1 MLSSL
6 LFVSRA
12 KIDIGC
18 GLAGKYR
25 CSGIS
30 LCRKSARD
38 LKSDPLCMLLISNS
52 SITDKYKRNIH
63 KMLQFST
70 WKCILQSWIT
80 DKVSTIPQR
89 HEVTL
94 KHASLCYLTC
104 MLHSEDDLFHRKWI
118 NDVTPQSLSCID
130 INRSVSRD
138 NSFSFFFL
146 LLFVMR
152 SWKSMNVFSWKTQ
165 MSAGHRRPFKC
176 RNKDQPCGGAVEQ
189 GTNKWICISY
199 HSWQNCSTDECC
211 TWGTWLVKWE
221 VCCGH
226 LSCMLRLVQ
235 TRFTGVQ
242 WVTVG

>member
-30 LCRKSARD
+30 SCRKSARD

-138 NSFSFFFL
+138 NSFSFFL

-165 MSAGHRRPFKC
+165 MIVALSSVGTKISHVEALWNKEQINESASATTADRTVQLMNAAQEGH
-176 RNKDQPCGGAVEQ
+176 G
-189 GTNKWICISY
+189 
-199 HSWQNCSTDECC
+199 
-211 TWGTWLVKWE
+211 
-221 VCCGH
+221 
-226 LSCMLRLVQ
+226 
-235 TRFTGVQ
+235 
-242 WVTVG
+242 